1 MFYRESMSEEEHDCA
16 TDKRAQEISRWQMRN
31 LYREQA
37 QLRVGPKADLVLSY
51 SELSIGPV
59 FSVSTQPSKIKDFTP
74 FHTFDLPIVLA
85 TYIQHLL
92 VWSLTLSGNK
102 NLAETAL
109 YNNLK
114 DSEKLSG
121 AWPPHFSFLV
131 NGEAAAI
138 EAKVQI
144 KRLLRVNRADLFR
157 ESIFFLRPI
166 PNDPTK
172 EQYVPP
178 ERQGKR
184 GKYDPG
190 PVFGSS
196 IEFLHSEFE
205 IQKFFDE

>member
-1 MFYRESMSEEEHDCA
+1 MNEEEHDSA
-16 TDKRAQEISRWQMRN
+16 TDKKAQEISRWQMRN

-37 QLRVGPKADLVLSY
+37 QLRLGPETDLVLFY

-114 DSEKLSG
+114 DSEKLSVVL
-121 AWPPHFSFLV
+121 PPH
-131 NGEAAAI
+131 I
-138 EAKVQI
+138 
-144 KRLLRVNRADLFR
+144 
-157 ESIFFLRPI
+157 
-166 PNDPTK
+166 
-172 EQYVPP
+172 
-178 ERQGKR
+178 
-184 GKYDPG
+184 
-190 PVFGSS
+190 
-196 IEFLHSEFE
+196 
-205 IQKFFDE
+205 

>member
-59 FSVSTQPSKIKDFTP
+59 FSVSTQPSKIKDFAP
-74 FHTFDLPIVLA
+74 FHIFKLPIVLA

-121 AWPPHFSFLV
+121 VWPPHFSFLV

-190 PVFGSS
+190 PVFGTS